1 MYFVNSN
8 SLIVQDKHEQSIQR
22 LRTRITP
29 IFIIVLFSAA
39 VTVVRILLIPEFNL
53 FTHFLLFLVQISF
66 LTCIWYLINWLSEM
80 LDKPF
85 PFEKA
90 PLKRVALQIA
100 LTIMIV
106 APFLVLVG
114 AIIVPYVPRFVTKQ
128 FVAIGIVLFVVIIF
142 LFNFGF
148 YTFHF
153 FKNWQ
158 KSVME
163 KMELQVRAAE
173 LEKEKFNLQ
182 YHQLKNQVNPH
193 YLFNSLTSLDGLIQ
207 TNPALASEFVRH
219 MSKVYRYTLQHKE
232 NEMVSLQEEMDFI
245 GHYKELLQIRYESGL
260 FIKDHLSEEAKE
272 KGIVMVTLQLLIDN
286 AIKHNIVNPNAPL
299 RIEIRDEDNYLIV
312 ENNVQLRKQIETS
325 NQQGLKQLNQLYD
338 YLSGKPIEVHRNE
351 HKFTIKI
358 PLL

>member
-1 MYFVNSN
+1 
-8 SLIVQDKHEQSIQR
+8 VQDKHEQSILK

-29 IFIIVLFSAA
+29 VFIIVLFSAA
-39 VTVVRILLIPEFNL
+39 VTVVRISLIPEFNL
-53 FTHFLLFLVQISF
+53 FIHFLLFMVQVF
-66 LTCIWYLINWLSEM
+66 FMTCIWYLVNWLNEV

-85 PFEKA
+85 PFDRA
-90 PLKRVALQIA
+90 PLKRIAIQIA
-100 LTIMIV
+100 LTIAIV
-106 APFLVLVG
+106 APVIILVG
-114 AIIVPYVPRFVTKQ
+114 SIIVPYVPPFVTHQ
-128 FVAIGIVLFVVIIF
+128 FIAVGIVLFVVIIF

-148 YTFHF
+148 YAYHF

-158 KSVME
+158 NSVVEKS
-163 KMELQVRAAE
+163 ELQVKAAE

-232 NEMVSLQEEMDFI
+232 NEVVSLQEEMDFI
-245 GHYKELLQIRYESGL
+245 GHYKELLKIRYGTGL
-260 FIKDHLSEEAKE
+260 SIEDHLSETARE

-286 AIKHNIVNPNAPL
+286 AIKHNIVQANEPL
-299 RIEIRDEDNYLIV
+299 KIVIRNDDNDLVI

-325 NQQGLKQLNQLYD
+325 NKQGLKQLIDLYR
-338 YLSGKPIEVHRNE
+338 YLSEKPVEIYQNDQQF
-351 HKFTIKI
+351 KIKI